1 MITASLSARHT
12 RSSWKRELAE
22 AIADP
27 AELLRALDLD
37 PDLLSSAERGATT
50 FRTRVPWSF
59 VRRMRRGDARD
70 PLLLQVLPSEA
81 ELLDVPGF
89 VDDPLGEQ
97 AANPVPGLLH
107 KYTGRALLVTTAAC
121 AVHCRYCFR
130 REFPYEDQTSDTSA
144 GGRWSAALE
153 AIARDPSIE
162 EVILSGGDP
171 LSLSDERLGEL
182 TRELA
187 RISHVRRLRL
197 HTRTAVVLPSRI
209 DAGFLSWLESLPWP
223 TTIVVHTN
231 HAREIDVEVREA
243 LLRLRAAGAT
253 MLNQSVLLA
262 GVNDSVETLAEL
274 STALF
279 DAGVLPYYLHL
290 LDRVRGV
297 SHFEVSEQRALAL
310 VATLASR
317 LPGYLVPR
325 LARETAG
332 APAKIV
338 LAPRLTVT

>member
-12 RSSWKRELAE
+12 SSWKSDLAQ
-22 AIADP
+22 AISDP
-27 AELLRALDLD
+27 ADLLRALDLD
-37 PDLLSSAERGATT
+37 PALLDSARRGDRT

-59 VRRMRRGDARD
+59 VRRMQRGSARD
-70 PLLLQVLPSEA
+70 PLLLQVLPSEV
-81 ELLDVPGF
+81 ELLEVTGF
-89 VDDPLGEQ
+89 VADPLGEKS
-97 AANPVPGLLH
+97 ANPVPGLLH
-107 KYTGRALLVTTAAC
+107 KYTGRALLITTAAC
-121 AVHCRYCFR
+121 AIHCRYCFR
-130 REFPYEDQTSDTSA
+130 REFPYDEQGSEA
-144 GGRWSAALE
+144 GQGGRWSAALD
-153 AIARDPSIE
+153 AIARDSTIE

-171 LSLSDERLGEL
+171 LSLSDARLAEL

-187 RISHVRRLRL
+187 RIPHVRRLRL
-197 HTRTAVVLPSRI
+197 HTRTAVVLPSRV
-209 DAGFLSWLESLPWP
+209 DDGFMSWLTSVPWP

-231 HAREIDVEVREA
+231 HANEIDEEVRA
-243 LLRLRAAGAT
+243 TFLRLRGAGVT
-253 MLNQSVLLA
+253 LLNQSVLLA
-262 GVNDSVETLAEL
+262 GVNDSVESLAKL
-274 STALF
+274 STELF

-297 SHFEVSEQRALAL
+297 SHFEVSEERALAL

-338 LAPRLTVT
+338 LAPRLTET